1 MGEGKRG
8 DCMSGYNL
16 NITDKLSLYIFIPS
30 FPNVILSVFT
40 DINFLSVNTNVN
52 GEEIFC

>member
-16 NITDKLSLYIFIPS
+16 NITGKLSLYIFIPS
-30 FPNVILSVFT
+30 FPNVILLVFT

-52 GEEIFC
+52 SEEIFC